1 MWCCIGFFLFR
12 FMVFNATFNNI
23 SVISWQSVLLVEE
36 TVVPS
41 PEKTT
46 DLSQET
52 DKLYHIM
59 LHRVHL
65 VMNGVQTHKFSD
77 DRHWLHRWCH
87 IYCQTILGRN
97 PTDWWFNV
105 GKVASLWFFQGTP
118 VSSTNKTDCH
128 DITEILLKVVLNT
141 IIIIN

>member
-77 DRHWLHRWCH
+77 DRHWSHRWCH
-87 IYCQTILGRN
+87 IYCQTILGRS

-105 GKVASLWFFQGTP
+105 GKVASLWCFPGTP